1 MSELTRITG
10 KDAPLEES
18 IAHLLDRLARHGF
31 DIEEARWLNPVPH
44 VWSVHIRDRRCPL
57 LFTNGKGAS
66 RKAAL
71 ASALGEF
78 VERLST
84 NYFFA
89 DYYLGEDARRWPFAH
104 YPQERWFP
112 IEGEAV
118 PAALLDERLREHYDP
133 EGELTADLLVDM
145 NTGDRER
152 GICALPFTREGDG
165 ATVWIP
171 VNILGNLYVSNGLS
185 AGNTRFEARTQ
196 ALSEVFER
204 HVKNRVI
211 AEGLCLPDVPEHVLA
226 RFADVQRAIDA
237 LRAQGYRVLVKDAS
251 LGGRFPVMN
260 VTLINPDNGGVFA
273 SFGAHPRLDVALE
286 RTLTELLQGRDLNEL
301 DVFQPPSLDLDEVAD
316 PHNLETHFIDSSG
329 LIAWEFLADTPD
341 YPFHDWNFSGDTQ
354 SEYAHLLALVH
365 ANGGEV
371 YVMDHA
377 HLGVP
382 ACRLVVPGF
391 SEIYP
396 VDELVYNNN
405 NAGID
410 LRAPLLNLDALD
422 ENASATLLETLD
434 ELGLDDMRP
443 VAELLGLAADPG
455 SAWASLRVGELKALL
470 ALTCQDMESALD
482 WVDWTLNV
490 GHLSAARTRLYR
502 CLQVLLR
509 LQLDEDRAPETLRP
523 ALLQVFGEET
533 LIEAEA
539 CLDGRLRFPGLHAP
553 THALEGFARHRCLLD
568 AWARLQEAKSTV

>member
-329 LIAWEFLADTPD
+329 LIAWEFL
-341 YPFHDWNFSGDTQ
+341 
-354 SEYAHLLALVH
+354 
-365 ANGGEV
+365 
-371 YVMDHA
+371 
-377 HLGVP
+377 
-382 ACRLVVPGF
+382 
-391 SEIYP
+391 
-396 VDELVYNNN
+396 
-405 NAGID
+405 
-410 LRAPLLNLDALD
+410 
-422 ENASATLLETLD
+422 
-434 ELGLDDMRP
+434 
-443 VAELLGLAADPG
+443 
-455 SAWASLRVGELKALL
+455 
-470 ALTCQDMESALD
+470 
-482 WVDWTLNV
+482 
-490 GHLSAARTRLYR
+490 
-502 CLQVLLR
+502 
-509 LQLDEDRAPETLRP
+509 
-523 ALLQVFGEET
+523 
-533 LIEAEA
+533 
-539 CLDGRLRFPGLHAP
+539 
-553 THALEGFARHRCLLD
+553 
-568 AWARLQEAKSTV
+568 